1 MGNRTYNL
9 EKYIHGKNH
18 HKRKSQPKSV
28 VRKFRLSQ
36 GNDTGY
42 NRADLHNLALH
53 SAKNRIKE
61 ELRDAKADKAPGVK
75 FIHGFHGGTAIRDW
89 LRSESL
95 LQFMS
100 SANISGKVWAN
111 DEGTTCVALS
121 YY

>member
-1 MGNRTYNL
+1 MGNRIYNL

-18 HKRKSQPKSV
+18 HKRKSQPKSA

-75 FIHGFHGGTAIRDW
+75 FIHGFHGGTVIRDW

-111 DEGTTCVALS
+111 DEGTTCVSLS